1 MANWKMRAEEP
12 PALSAGQ
19 DTKDLGDACMLGV
32 GGCVPC
38 CSAGA
43 FHQASPS
50 QGVPEVS
57 QILFV
62 FFPCSSI
69 TILILLLRYLDTGN
83 EGEGH
88 EYSGPWKGMAPIKKN
103 MCPVLAKF
111 SGFNSN
117 IPRIILHGVYILEEE
132 DGQ

>member
-1 MANWKMRAEEP
+1 MANWKMKAEEP
-12 PALSAGQ
+12 PALFGGQ
-19 DTKDLGDACMLGV
+19 DTKELGDACMLGI
-32 GGCVPC
+32 GGCVSY

-50 QGVPEVS
+50 QGIAQGS
-57 QILFV
+57 QTLFV

-69 TILILLLRYLDTGN
+69 TILILLLRHLDTGN
-83 EGEGH
+83 GGE
-88 EYSGPWKGMAPIKKN
+88 GPWKGMAPIKKK
-103 MCPVLAKF
+103 MCSVLAKI

-117 IPRIILHGVYILEEE
+117 ISRIVLHGVYILEEE